1 MDLIYPNKTIKVN
14 KIDYIFYF
22 LVIIFLGSAMLLT
35 RNSLEAFGGSDIITL
50 FGKTCMLFYAIYL
63 FHKHRYRFQTSIPW
77 NIVLILFA
85 WAILQVIKYHTVSA
99 YFPIRLMNIL
109 FAVVIIKVYGTKS
122 IYLFEYVV
130 SKLSVISL
138 FGWGLV
144 LVLPDLM
151 LELSKLSP
159 IESYGLV
166 KNGSFF
172 IFGISDSYEIVRRN
186 LGFAW
191 EPGRFGSILS
201 IGLFFNLIVYDFKL
215 KKNRHFWY
223 IVLAILSSQ
232 STTAYIGLIFVLSFY
247 VYNKKRKFLYK
258 TLPIFIIGFL
268 CLIQLDF
275 MGEKIQSSWLTEE
288 HAIEWNRQLNYYI
301 TQDNVVAPQRF
312 DGLFYEFL
320 NILHD
325 PLIGNASDETSYLTS
340 LFGIKFSLSNG
351 CLRIFANM
359 GIVMGILYYIL
370 LYKSSVHFS
379 KIYQFKGKLA
389 WFFLFILIN
398 ISYSW
403 IFEPVFLAII
413 LLFLYHKPENFSTS
427 QKQLIVQ

>member
-50 FGKTCMLFYAIYL
+50 FGKICMLFYAIYL
-63 FHKHRYRFQTSIPW
+63 FHKHGYRFQTSIPW
-77 NIVLILFA
+77 NIVLILFV

-99 YFPIRLMNIL
+99 YFLIRLMNIL

-144 LVLPDLM
+144 LVFPDLM

-166 KNGSFF
+166 ENGSFF
-172 IFGISDSYEIVRRN
+172 VFGISDSSEIVRRN

-232 STTAYIGLIFVLSFY
+232 STTAYMGLIFVLSFY

-258 TLPIFIIGFL
+258 MLPIFIIGFF

-275 MGEKIQSSWLTEE
+275 MGEKIQSLWLTEE
-288 HAIEWNRQLNYYI
+288 HAIEWERQLNYYI
-301 TQDNVVAPQRF
+301 TQDNVVVPQRF

-379 KIYQFKGKLA
+379 RIYQFKGKLA
-389 WFFLFILIN
+389 WFFLFLLIN

-413 LLFLYHKPENFSTS
+413 LLFLYHKPENFSTV

>member
-50 FGKTCMLFYAIYL
+50 FGKICMLFYAIYL
-63 FHKHRYRFQTSIPW
+63 FHKHGYRFQTSIPW
-77 NIVLILFA
+77 NIVLILFV

-99 YFPIRLMNIL
+99 YFLIRLMNIL

-144 LVLPDLM
+144 LVFPDLM

-166 KNGSFF
+166 ENGSFF
-172 IFGISDSYEIVRRN
+172 VFGISDSSEIVRRN

-215 KKNRHFWY
+215 KKIDTF
-223 IVLAILSSQ
+223 
-232 STTAYIGLIFVLSFY
+232 
-247 VYNKKRKFLYK
+247 
-258 TLPIFIIGFL
+258 
-268 CLIQLDF
+268 
-275 MGEKIQSSWLTEE
+275 
-288 HAIEWNRQLNYYI
+288 
-301 TQDNVVAPQRF
+301 
-312 DGLFYEFL
+312 
-320 NILHD
+320 
-325 PLIGNASDETSYLTS
+325 
-340 LFGIKFSLSNG
+340 
-351 CLRIFANM
+351 
-359 GIVMGILYYIL
+359 GILY
-370 LYKSSVHFS
+370 
-379 KIYQFKGKLA
+379 
-389 WFFLFILIN
+389 
-398 ISYSW
+398 
-403 IFEPVFLAII
+403 
-413 LLFLYHKPENFSTS
+413 
-427 QKQLIVQ
+427 